1 MANPQA
7 EDGHTDIAHGV
18 LEALIIAKLTGPQWS
33 VAMMVLR
40 KTWGW
45 KKKADHISLSQFS
58 TSTGLPRRTISR
70 SLSSLERS
78 KILVPQRSP
87 GRMTE
92 WSFNKDW
99 ETWELGTQMTP
110 VSNLTRD
117 ISGKS
122 LGTQVATT
130 KETLTKENKRAAKKA
145 DPRFQPL
152 KKFFH
157 EQYEEI
163 RGTKLVTDGSDYAGL
178 RKLLKQTPEFSL
190 EDLQQAA
197 IRYLRSDKPFH
208 VDQGHPLRYWANNI
222 NPFLPGRKQWTDDL
236 KEVN

>member
-1 MANPQA
+1 
-7 EDGHTDIAHGV
+7 
-18 LEALIIAKLTGPQWS
+18 
-33 VAMMVLR
+33 
-40 KTWGW
+40 
-45 KKKADHISLSQFS
+45 
-58 TSTGLPRRTISR
+58 
-70 SLSSLERS
+70 
-78 KILVPQRSP
+78 
-87 GRMTE
+87 MTE

-99 ETWELGTQMTP
+99 ETWEIGTQMTP

-157 EQYEEI
+157 EKYGEI

-178 RKLLKQTPEFSL
+178 RNLLKQNPEFSL

-197 IRYLRSDKPFH
+197 VRYLRSDKPFY

-222 NPFLPGRKQWTDDL
+222 NPFLPGRKQWVDDL

>member
-7 EDGHTDIAHGV
+7 ENGHTDIAHEV

-99 ETWELGTQMTP
+99 ETWELGTQ
-110 VSNLTRD
+110 
-117 ISGKS
+117 
-122 LGTQVATT
+122 VATT

-163 RGTKLVTDGSDYAGL
+163 RGTKLVTDVSDYAGL
-178 RKLLKQTPEFSL
+178 RKLLKENPEFSL

-197 IRYLRSDKPFH
+197 VIYLKDDYSFH
-208 VDQGHPLRYWANNI
+208 VKQGHPLRFWANNI
-222 NPFLPGRKQWTDDL
+222 NPFLKGRKQWVDDL

>member
-7 EDGHTDIAHGV
+7 ENGHLDIAHEV
-18 LEALIIAKLTGPQWS
+18 LEALTRSQLTGAQWAL
-33 VAMMVLR
+33 VMTVLR

-58 TSTGLPRRTISR
+58 KSTGLPRRTISR

-87 GRMTE
+87 GKMTE

-99 ETWELGTQMTP
+99 ESWELGTQMTP

-157 EQYEEI
+157 EKYEEI

-178 RKLLKQTPEFSL
+178 RNLLKQNPEFSL

-197 IRYLRSDKPFH
+197 VRYLRSDKPFH
-208 VDQGHPLRYWANNI
+208 MDQGHPLRYWANNI
-222 NPFLPGRKQWTDDL
+222 NPFLPGRKQWADDL